1 MYIAVLT
8 LARCH
13 RCSTENTPP
22 TPPLSLKDS
31 LKRSLSPSTSPV
43 MAAGMQLTLEEENC
57 GVMVHLPV
65 DFDVKS
71 EDEMRRLGHTLTPV
85 LVAHNLLHIRQAEP
99 TAAPPSPKC
108 IRAFYSALHAGRY
121 ESVPFKPPGDAART
135 TQDENLR
142 GRSFPGFNE
151 TQLLG
156 RADHVEDLHGLSGPI
171 WPRAWW
177 EVRDASRRTTSSSHH
192 QGEKLRMSVTLFMT

>member
-1 MYIAVLT
+1 
-8 LARCH
+8 
-13 RCSTENTPP
+13 
-22 TPPLSLKDS
+22 
-31 LKRSLSPSTSPV
+31 

-71 EDEMRRLGHTLTPV
+71 EDAMRRLGHTLTPV

-108 IRAFYSALHAGRY
+108 IRAFYSALHAERY

-177 EVRDASRRTTSSSHH
+177 EVAQSCSDPAATATATPATSAARASVQAGAPPQAPSRRTDY
-192 QGEKLRMSVTLFMT
+192 